1 MTVLH
6 FFSSGGGMAQ
16 NTVALLCIG
25 SLLTWDD
32 AVVIP
37 CDHPASPF
45 AKSGPAIVVPR
56 IRTLGVENV
65 KPDLAGEVAHSAHQH
80 QTASGDSGRKQ
91 HLHQPAST
99 EGGERQAASAKMG
112 ARQHQHRPVSTSG
125 GPQHRHQ

>member
-6 FFSSGGGMAQ
+6 FSSGGGM
-16 NTVALLCIG
+16 NTVALLCVS

-65 KPDLAGEVAHSAHQH
+65 RPDLTAEGAHSAHQH
-80 QTASGDSGRKQ
+80 QTASGESRRKQ

-99 EGGERQAASAKMG
+99 EGGAGQRQAASAKMG
-112 ARQHQHRPVSTSG
+112 ARQHQHRP
-125 GPQHRHQ
+125 